1 MLRLASVPL
10 SAAVAT
16 AALASGCLGPADYEG
31 DCELGPSEAEL
42 HRLEERYALGSR
54 ATIDLYGEAPL
65 ALESSNPAVVRVESV
80 VNGAATLSFVGA
92 GQATLVLENDISTA
106 EQVVE
111 VVRHDAFVVVLSEFV
126 PIPIGTLSNQVILA
140 GHQHFIVLYLDSR
153 GERLWGD
160 GLAEIGL
167 SDRLELCDHRLGS
180 LEFHCLNIREPG
192 LHVLEV
198 RVGEE
203 RLVLPF
209 VAVLERDI
217 VDVALLQPDEEELL
231 PGTWVQVDVVG
242 VTEEGMHVAGIH
254 PRFEVDDDWYAGYFA
269 YQYDPAVR
277 PQGLRIEALDRRIG
291 TSFRGVPSEQT
302 ALGCGASGKGGQG
315 PIPAMA
321 SLLGLVLF
329 TNKRNRS
336 AW

>member
-1 MLRLASVPL
+1 MRGQRPPSILQRSRIG
-10 SAAVAT
+10 T
-16 AALASGCLGPADYEG
+16 A
-31 DCELGPSEAEL
+31 
-42 HRLEERYALGSR
+42 
-54 ATIDLYGEAPL
+54 YGEAPL
-65 ALESSNPAVVRVESV
+65 ALESSNPAVVRVES
-80 VNGAATLSFVGA
+80 
-92 GQATLVLENDISTA
+92 
-106 EQVVE
+106 
-111 VVRHDAFVVVLSEFV
+111 VVLSEFV

-209 VAVLERDI
+209 VAV
-217 VDVALLQPDEEELL
+217 
-231 PGTWVQVDVVG
+231 
-242 VTEEGMHVAGIH
+242 
-254 PRFEVDDDWYAGYFA
+254 DDDWYAGYFA

-291 TSFRGVPSEQT
+291 TSFRGVPSEQ
-302 ALGCGASGKGGQG
+302 
-315 PIPAMA
+315 M
-321 SLLGLVLF
+321 
-329 TNKRNRS
+329 NKRNRS

>member
-1 MLRLASVPL
+1 M
-10 SAAVAT
+10 
-16 AALASGCLGPADYEG
+16 
-31 DCELGPSEAEL
+31 
-42 HRLEERYALGSR
+42 
-54 ATIDLYGEAPL
+54 
-65 ALESSNPAVVRVESV
+65 
-80 VNGAATLSFVGA
+80 
-92 GQATLVLENDISTA
+92 
-106 EQVVE
+106 
-111 VVRHDAFVVVLSEFV
+111 LSEFV

-160 GLAEIGL
+160 GLAELGL
-167 SDRLELCDHRLGS
+167 SDPLELCDDRLGS

-198 RVGEE
+198 SVGDE

-217 VDVALLQPDEEELL
+217 VDIALLQPDEEELL

-254 PRFEVDDDWYAGYFA
+254 PRFEVDDDRYAGYFA
-269 YQYDPAVR
+269 YQYDPAAR
-277 PQGLRIEALDRRIG
+277 PQGLRIEALDRRFG
-291 TSFRGVPSEQT
+291 TSFHGVPSEQ
-302 ALGCGASGKGGQG
+302 
-315 PIPAMA
+315 M
-321 SLLGLVLF
+321 
-329 TNKRNRS
+329 NKRNRS